1 MASKRS
7 NSSAMSATKKNK
19 KKKTKHTLSDLKTL
33 GTELLSSRSHI
44 NNLPLLLSYI
54 SPSSPPNYLVEALL
68 SLQSFLSPIL
78 PSLPAAAAAADVA
91 DPEVIYRTWLR
102 AKFDELV
109 AALMEI
115 VVSSQCEDTVR
126 EVVLDTLME
135 FVKLGNGGKFN
146 SSLYNKLIQA
156 IVCSSVEVD
165 FLLESLASSYFKYID
180 VSYFTFITVEKLC
193 KTLESKNISGD
204 KNGIEGDDSKTSLEG
219 SIKKTHFI
227 LSHIPSLGNL
237 TSVETWSS
245 GFLAKDNDNQE
256 ECKLKDEKIANS
268 QSDKSAKNELSL
280 SRISKK
286 MKLKFTKAW
295 MTFLRLPLPLEV
307 FKEVLVNMHQTV
319 IPFLS
324 NPAMLCD
331 FLTRSYDIGGVVSVM
346 ALSGLFILMTKYGLE
361 YPNFYEKLYALLIPS
376 IFMAKHRAKFFEL
389 LDACLKSPLLPAYL
403 AAAFTKKLS
412 RLSLQVPPSGAL
424 VIIALVHNLLR
435 RHPSINCLV
444 HQVPLSPHLFAD
456 KKMIVVII
464 WKVRYEEISEETKL
478 NDTTSSEE
486 PVKADANA
494 AVVSEREEQGID
506 LFNDEESDLKKS
518 NAIRS
523 SLWEIDT
530 LRHHYCPPV
539 SRFVLSLENDLTV
552 RSKTTEVTVSDFS
565 SGSYSTIFREEM
577 RRRVKQ
583 VPLAFYKAT
592 PTALFSESD
601 FPGWTFNYN
610 ETTVA

>member
-7 NSSAMSATKKNK
+7 NSSAMAAPKKNK
-19 KKKTKHTLSDLKTL
+19 KMKTKHTLSDLKTL
-33 GTELLSSRSHI
+33 GTELLSSRTHI

-54 SPSSPPNYLVEALL
+54 SLSSPPSYLLEALL
-68 SLQSFLSPIL
+68 SLQSFLSPLL
-78 PSLPAAAAAADVA
+78 PSLSDANAAADVA
-91 DPEVIYRTWLR
+91 DSEVIYRRWLL

-109 AALMEI
+109 ESLMEI
-115 VVSSQCEDTVR
+115 VVSSQCEDTLR
-126 EVVLDTLME
+126 EVVSDTLME
-135 FVKLGNGGKFN
+135 FVKLGPGGKFN
-146 SSLYNKLIQA
+146 HSLYNKLIQA

-165 FLLESLASSYFKYID
+165 FLLVSLSSSYFKYID

-204 KNGIEGDDSKTSLEG
+204 KNVTEGDDSKTSLEG
-219 SIKKTHFI
+219 SIKKIHFI

-245 GFLAKDNDNQE
+245 GFLLKDNDNQE
-256 ECKLKDEKIANS
+256 ECKRIDEKIAKN
-268 QSDKSAKNELSL
+268 QSDDSTKNELSL

-307 FKEVLVNMHQTV
+307 YKEVLVNMHQTV

-444 HQVPLSPHLFAD
+444 HQ
-456 KKMIVVII
+456 
-464 WKVRYEEISEETKL
+464 EISEETKL
-478 NDTTSSEE
+478 NDTSSEE
-486 PVKADANA
+486 PVRDADA

-506 LFNDEESDLKKS
+506 LFNDGEGDLKKS
-518 NAIRS
+518 NAMRS

-583 VPLAFYKAT
+583 VPLAFYKTT
-592 PTALFSESD
+592 PTALFSESE
-601 FPGWTFNYN
+601 FPGWTFNYD
-610 ETTVA
+610 ETKVA

>member
-7 NSSAMSATKKNK
+7 NTSAMAATKKKN

-54 SPSSPPNYLVEALL
+54 NPSSPPNYLVEALL
-68 SLQSFLSPIL
+68 SLQSFLSPLL
-78 PSLPAAAAAADVA
+78 PSLPTAASASTAVADVA

-109 AALMEI
+109 VALMEI
-115 VVSSQCEDTVR
+115 VVSSQCEDTLR

-135 FVKLGNGGKFN
+135 FIKLGNGGKFN

-156 IVCSSVEVD
+156 IVCFSVEVD
-165 FLLESLASSYFKYID
+165 FLLESLSSSYFKYID

-193 KTLESKNISGD
+193 KTLESKNISAD
-204 KNGIEGDDSKTSLEG
+204 KNVAEGDDSKNSLEG
-219 SIKKTHFI
+219 SIKKIHFI

-245 GFLAKDNDNQE
+245 GFLSKDNDNQE
-256 ECKLKDEKIANS
+256 ECEKDEKIAKN
-268 QSDKSAKNELSL
+268 QSDSTKNELSL

-307 FKEVLVNMHQTV
+307 YKEVLANMHQTV

-444 HQVPLSPHLFAD
+444 HQ
-456 KKMIVVII
+456 
-464 WKVRYEEISEETKL
+464 EISEETKL

-486 PVKADANA
+486 PVKADTDA
-494 AVVSEREEQGID
+494 AVVSEREEPGID
-506 LFNDEESDLKKS
+506 LFNDEEDDLKKS
-518 NAIRS
+518 NAMRS

-583 VPLAFYKAT
+583 VPLAFYKAM

-601 FPGWTFNYN
+601 FPGWTFNY
-610 ETTVA
+610 EEAKVA